1 MTGTRADRK
10 KEVKKEVKK
19 ELEKRI
25 GIVTPFEVPDV
36 RLALAAQAA
45 GALAVLHLGR
55 DRDSAEAAMREL
67 ADRSSAG
74 FGVCLADTS
83 LADIALPKQVT
94 TVLLPWGVKPP
105 KKAGL
110 EILWQVRSVAQALEA
125 LAGKAKAV
133 VLKGCE
139 GAGACGEES
148 TFLLFQQLVAPC
160 REANVELYLQGGVGV
175 HTAAA
180 YLALGATGVIFD
192 SQMAGMLECS
202 APAELKAAFGRL
214 SGSEIRVVEGYHYY
228 LRPGMPELGE
238 DATLQDLLARP
249 RDGAQPEWLPLGQD
263 VILAADLASQY
274 RKVTHLVR
282 AVRQRATSHLRLACA
297 TDLLAPGTAMADL
310 LGTTYPL
317 AQGPM
322 ARISDVPEF
331 SRAVADGGALPFLA
345 MSMMRGEAAEQ
356 ALVKTAEAMD
366 GKAWG
371 VGILG
376 FAYPKML
383 EEQTR
388 LILAAKPPV
397 VLIAG
402 GRPTQAKAFEQEGIK
417 TFLHVPA
424 AGLLD
429 MYLKEGARSF
439 IFEGRESGGHV
450 GPLYSTVLWEKQLA
464 RLLAF
469 EDVSALSV
477 FFAGGIHDAL
487 SAAFIR
493 IMAAPFAAR
502 DGKVGL
508 LVGTAYLYTDEIV
521 SSGAITAEYRQ
532 LLIEGK
538 KTVLLKSGSGQES
551 RAVPSAFTEF
561 FAGEHARMRAEGME
575 SPQIL
580 MKLEELNLGRLRIA
594 AKGLERSGDEIVELT
609 QEQQLERGLYMTGAI
624 TPLIDEA
631 TTIEALHE
639 RLVVQSKALLA
650 SIASAATPRE
660 SVDASIAAP
669 ADIAIVGM
677 AGIFPDAANIDE
689 YWRNIIFNKNSITE
703 VPAQRWQPEL
713 FYDPDTKDTDHVV
726 SKWGGFIDSTDFDAL
741 EFGIT
746 PQSLAAIE
754 PVQLLSLLVTKR
766 AFEDAGYDD
775 LATVDL
781 DDTSVIFGAQ
791 GAGELSGGY
800 GSRAGLRKL
809 FGGLSDKLD
818 YMLPNLT
825 EDSFP
830 GILSNV
836 IAGRI
841 SNRLNTGG
849 RNYTVDAACASSL
862 AALDIAV
869 GELTSNRANMVAL
882 GGADLHNGIIDFLMF
897 SSTYALSK
905 KGRCATFDA
914 DSDGITL
921 GEGIGVVILKRLE
934 DAKRD
939 GNKIYAVIKG
949 IGGSSDGKQL
959 GLTAPSKH
967 GQNRALKRAY
977 ESAGVSPR
985 DVGYVEAHGTGT
997 AVGDRIELGALT
1009 DVFIEAGTLPQQ
1021 VQVGSVKTLIG
1032 HTKCAAGIAGLIKA
1046 TLCVRHGILPPTLH
1060 LNKPNDSWAHG
1071 GPFFFRTE
1079 KAGFWRGDRRIAGI
1093 SGFGFG
1099 GTNFHA
1105 IVENY
1110 DAARPSATLK
1120 AWPSELCVFRG
1131 ETPEEAQ
1138 ELMRRAVILYG
1149 LNDSLLLKDVAY
1161 SLARYNPTAPV
1172 QYAIVANDRAGLL
1185 SRIEV
1190 ALSGGTVEGLYERDA
1205 VEGKVALLFPGQGSQ
1220 HINMAADLFIAFP
1233 KMRGLLEANPAFET
1247 ILFPPAAFSDA
1258 ERKAQRA
1265 ALTETTN
1272 AQPLLGI
1279 VDLAIAELLRDLGVE
1294 ADMVAGH
1301 SFGELPALCYAGAL
1315 VPDELVDLSRARAEA
1330 VCAAVGDDPGSMVAV
1345 RCDRETLEGL
1355 LEGQAE
1361 VWAVNYN
1368 APKQIVVAGSTAGLA
1383 AFTAK
1388 LDEAKVAFDALNVA
1402 CAFHSPLLAAAEGLF
1417 ASTLKGTT
1425 VHKAT
1430 LPVWSNTT
1438 AEPYPT
1444 TAQALKKRLATHL
1457 VSPVR
1462 FTEEIEAMY
1471 ADGARVFIEAG
1482 PGGVLGGLT
1491 KRIVT
1496 GEDEAVRIIQT
1507 EKAGTEGLTFL
1518 LQGLANYLTTGRELT
1533 MEELFEGR
1541 DVQELD
1547 IDAPES
1553 HRKGGAVWSING
1565 TAAVPVSGELPAHA
1579 GRIFKGPILS
1589 LDQLHGPLTGQSVE
1603 AIMMAYLDNMNAV
1616 IQDQRDVMLGYLG
1629 QPEAIERTTVR
1640 RAVAM
1645 PAVVGAPALVEDI
1658 SATPAEGSK
1667 QGALPDIASLTTEQ
1681 ITDLILNI
1689 VSEKTGYPI
1698 DMLELDMEL
1707 EADLSIDSI
1716 KKMEIIGGLRES
1728 VAFPEDEADMDAFFE
1743 RMISVKTFRD
1753 LVGWIEEIG
1762 RAAAEGGS
1770 ISQQEGFAG
1779 AQAVVGTGVSNAAED
1794 SSGSADATSDAEA
1807 AADAE
1812 GEVRIVRM
1820 ALAEHVAP
1828 LGETDAEL
1836 VRDKLFALTD
1846 DGGGLAQ
1853 AVADELASR
1862 GAKTELIGSADADL
1876 SAFDGLIVINSIA
1889 GNRTTT
1895 FDLFDLL
1902 KQADMQKLHWI
1913 ASFDDVSATLL
1924 DAQDLA
1930 QIDLLEGFP
1939 GFLKTLVHEYPKKRI
1954 CAATYQ
1960 TAFDVSSLPA
1970 QVADELC
1977 AVKPFP
1983 EVFYR
1988 GAERYLLLPTIG
2000 DLAHDAKGAELG
2012 LSAESTIMVLGGAQ
2026 GITPHL
2032 VARFAAVHPC
2042 HYLLVGRT
2050 ELADEGNAYEGLA
2063 TVDEIRGYLIE
2074 KEDMKQPK
2082 KVEAK
2087 ARSIFKAQQI
2097 RAAIKL
2103 IEDAGATA
2111 SYQSVDVCDAASF
2124 SAFIAEAVKTHGAID
2139 GVIHAAGVLE
2149 DKLFRSMSKD
2159 AFVRVYTTK
2168 AVPLAVVAKELPD
2181 LKLLVMFSSMSSS
2194 FGNAGQCNYA
2204 AGNSVMDLAAR
2215 ILERKRPG
2223 LRVMAFNWGPWK
2235 GAGMVNAGLENEFR
2249 KRGIAFLELDEGG
2262 TFFVDELTKGTEPSV
2277 LAIAGKEQEIGK
2289 LIATL

>member
-1 MTGTRADRK
+1 
-10 KEVKKEVKK
+10 VKKEVEK
-19 ELEKRI
+19 ELEKELGKRI

-36 RLALAAQAA
+36 RLASAAQAA

-55 DRDSAEAAMREL
+55 DREAANEALREL
-67 ADRSSAG
+67 CERSSAG
-74 FGVCLADTS
+74 FGVCLADAS

-105 KKAGL
+105 KGTGV
-110 EILWQVRSVAQALEA
+110 EFLWQVHSVSEALEA

-148 TFLLFQQLVAPC
+148 TFLLFQQLLAPC
-160 REANVELYLQGGVGV
+160 REAGVDLYLQGGVGV

-180 YLALGATGVIFD
+180 YLALGAQGVIFD
-192 SQMAGMLECS
+192 SQLAGMLECS

-214 SGSEIRVVEGYHYY
+214 SGSEIRVVEGYRYY

-249 RDGAQPEWLPLGQD
+249 REGAQPEWLPLGQD
-263 VILAADLASQY
+263 VILAVDFASQY
-274 RKVTHLVR
+274 RKLAHLVR
-282 AVRQRATSHLRLACA
+282 AVRQRATSQLRLAHA
-297 TDLLAPGTAMADL
+297 TDLLASDAGMAGL

-345 MSMMRGEAAEQ
+345 MSMMRGETAEQ
-356 ALVKTAEAMD
+356 ALAKTAEAMGD
-366 GKAWG
+366 KAWG

-402 GRPTQAKAFEQEGIK
+402 GRPAQAKAFEQEGIK
-417 TFLHVPA
+417 AFLHVPA

-429 MYLKEGARSF
+429 MHLKEGVRSF

-450 GPLYSTVLWEKQLA
+450 GPLYSTVLWEKQMG

-469 EDVSALSV
+469 EDIPALSV

-521 SSGAITAEYRQ
+521 STGAITAEYRR

-551 RAVPSAFTEF
+551 RAVPSAFTELF
-561 FAGEHARMRAEGME
+561 SGEYARMRAEGMD
-575 SPQIL
+575 SSQIL

-609 QEQQLERGLYMTGAI
+609 QEQQLERGLYMTGAV
-624 TPLIDEA
+624 TPLIDET
-631 TTIEALHE
+631 TTIETLHE
-639 RLVVQSKALLA
+639 RLITQSKDLLA
-650 SIASAATPRE
+650 SVASADGAANAAPAAA
-660 SVDASIAAP
+660 DASAAP

-689 YWRNIIFNKNSITE
+689 YWRNIVFNRNSITE
-703 VPAQRWQPEL
+703 VPEERWQPAL

-726 SKWGGFIDSTDFDAL
+726 SKWGGFIGASDFDAL

-754 PVQLLSLLVTKR
+754 PIQLLSLLVTKR
-766 AFEDAGYDD
+766 AFEDAGYSD
-775 LATVDL
+775 LSTVDL

-809 FGGLSDKLD
+809 FGD
-818 YMLPNLT
+818 LPEGIDHLLPTLT

-869 GELTSNRANMVAL
+869 GELTSNRANMVVL
-882 GGADLHNGIIDFLMF
+882 GGADTHNGIIDFLMF

-921 GEGIGVVILKRLE
+921 GEGVGVVILKRLE

-949 IGGSSDGKQL
+949 VGGSSDGKQL
-959 GLTAPSKH
+959 GLTAPSRH

-977 ESAGVSPR
+977 ESAGVSPS

-1032 HTKCAAGIAGLIKA
+1032 HTKCAAGVAGLIKA
-1046 TLCVRHGILPPTLH
+1046 TLCVQHGVLPPTLH
-1060 LNKPNDSWAHG
+1060 LNKPNDSWARG

-1079 KAGFWRGDRRIAGI
+1079 KAGFWRTDRRIAGI

-1110 DAARPSATLK
+1110 DAARPSTTLK
-1120 AWPSELCVFRG
+1120 AWPAELCVFRG
-1131 ETPEEAQ
+1131 DTPEEAQ

-1149 LNDSLLLKDVAY
+1149 LNDSLALKDVAY
-1161 SLARYNPTAPV
+1161 TLARYNPTAPI
-1172 QYAIVANDRAGLL
+1172 QYVIIAPDRAGLL
-1185 SRIEV
+1185 ARIEA
-1190 ALSGGTVEGLYERDA
+1190 ALSGDSAEGLYERDA

-1233 KMRGLLEANPAFET
+1233 KMRRLLEANPAYEA
-1247 ILFPPAAFSDA
+1247 ILFPPAAFSNA
-1258 ERKAQRA
+1258 EKKEQRA

-1315 VPDELVDLSRARAEA
+1315 VADELVELSRARAEA

-1355 LEGQAE
+1355 LEGQTE

-1388 LDEAKVAFDALNVA
+1388 LDDAKVAFDVLNVA
-1402 CAFHSPLLAAAEGLF
+1402 CAFHSPLLASSEGLF
-1417 ASTLKGTT
+1417 ANTLKGTT

-1444 TAQALKKRLATHL
+1444 TAAAVKKRLAAHL

-1462 FTEEIEAMY
+1462 FTEEVEAMY
-1471 ADGARVFIEAG
+1471 ADGARIFIEAG

-1491 KRIVT
+1491 KRIV
-1496 GEDEAVRIIQT
+1496 GKEDEAVRIVQT
-1507 EKAGTEGLTFL
+1507 EKAGAEGLTYL
-1518 LQGLANYLTTGRELT
+1518 LQGLATYLTSGRELI
-1533 MEELFEGR
+1533 MEELFEER
-1541 DVQELD
+1541 DVQVLD

-1553 HRKGGAVWSING
+1553 HRKGGAVWNVNG
-1565 TAAVPVSGELPAHA
+1565 AAAVPENGELPAHA
-1579 GRIFKGPILS
+1579 GRIFSGPILS
-1589 LDQLHGPLTGQSVE
+1589 LSDLKGPLTGQSVE

-1640 RAVAM
+1640 RSVAL
-1645 PAVVGAPALVEDI
+1645 PAAAGTPALTGDVSAAPAEE
-1658 SATPAEGSK
+1658 AE

-1753 LVGWIEEIG
+1753 LVGWIEEMG
-1762 RAAAEGGS
+1762 RAATEGGS
-1770 ISQQEGFAG
+1770 VSQQEGFAG
-1779 AQAVVGTGVSNAAED
+1779 AQAVVGKGVSSGGGDGADETDTTLDAE
-1794 SSGSADATSDAEA
+1794 SADDDA
-1807 AADAE
+1807 
-1812 GEVRIVRM
+1812 EVRIVRM
-1820 ALAEHVAP
+1820 ALSEHVTSI
-1828 LGETDAEL
+1828 GETDAEL

-1853 AVADELASR
+1853 AVADELISR
-1862 GAKTELIGSADADL
+1862 GAKAEIISSTDADL
-1876 SAFDGLIVINSIA
+1876 SAFDGLIVINSA
-1889 GNRTTT
+1889 SGNHITTL
-1895 FDLFDLL
+1895 DLFDAL
-1902 KQADMQKLHWI
+1902 KQADMDKLNWI
-1913 ASFDDVSATLL
+1913 ATFDDVSATLL
-1924 DAQDLA
+1924 DEPDFAH
-1930 QIDLLEGFP
+1930 IDLLEGFP
-1939 GFLKTLVHEYPKKRI
+1939 GFLKTLVHEYPGKRI
-1954 CAATYQ
+1954 CTATYQ
-1960 TAFDVSSLPA
+1960 TAFDAASLPA

-1988 GAERYLLLPTIG
+1988 GAERYLLLPTVG
-2000 DLAHDAKGAELG
+2000 DLSDDAQGVEIG
-2012 LSAESTIMVLGGAQ
+2012 LSAESTVMVLGGAQ

-2032 VARFAAVHPC
+2032 VARFAATHPC

-2050 ELADEGNAYEGLA
+2050 ELIEEGGAYEGLA
-2063 TVDEIRGYLIE
+2063 TVDEIRSYLIE
-2074 KEDMKQPK
+2074 KEEMKQPK

-2111 SYQSVDVCDAASF
+2111 SYQSVDVCDAQAF
-2124 SAFIAEAVKTHGAID
+2124 SAFIADVVKERGAID

-2149 DKLFRSMSKD
+2149 DKLFRSMKKD
-2159 AFVRVYTTK
+2159 AFARVSTTK
-2168 AVPLAVVAKELPD
+2168 TVPLGVVVRELPD

-2204 AGNSVMDLAAR
+2204 AGNSVMDLTAR
-2215 ILERKRPG
+2215 LLERKRPN
-2223 LRVMAFNWGPWK
+2223 LRVLAFNWGPWK

-2249 KRGIAFLELDEGG
+2249 KRGIAFLELDAGG
-2262 TFFVDELTKGTEPSV
+2262 AFFVNELTRGTEPSV
-2277 LAIAGKEQEIGK
+2277 LAISGKEQEVSK
-2289 LIATL
+2289 LIAAF

>member
-1 MTGTRADRK
+1 M
-10 KEVKKEVKK
+10 
-19 ELEKRI
+19 EKRI

-36 RLALAAQAA
+36 RLALAAQTV
-45 GALAVLHLGR
+45 GTLAILHLGR
-55 DRDSAEAAMREL
+55 DEDTALTALREL
-67 ADRSSAG
+67 AERSSAD
-74 FGVCLADTS
+74 FGVCLADAS
-83 LADIALPKQVT
+83 LAALALPEQVT

-105 KKAGL
+105 KKAGIK
-110 EILWQVRSVAQALEA
+110 ILWQVHSVVEAQEA

-139 GAGACGEES
+139 GAGQCGEES
-148 TFLLFQQLVAPC
+148 NFLLFQQLLASCRDKGVA
-160 REANVELYLQGGVGV
+160 LYVQGGVGI

-180 YLALGATGVIFD
+180 YLALGATGVFLD
-192 SQMAGMLECS
+192 SQLAGMLECS
-202 APAELKAAFGRL
+202 ASAELKTAFSRL
-214 SGSEIRVVEGYHYY
+214 SGSEIRTVEGYRYY
-228 LRPGMPELGE
+228 LRPGEPELGE

-249 RDGAQPEWLPLGQD
+249 RDTAQPTWLPLGQD
-263 VILAADLASQY
+263 VVLAADLATQY
-274 RKVTHLVR
+274 HKLANLVE
-282 AVRQRATSHLRLACA
+282 ALGQRAESQLRLAQA
-297 TDLLAPGTAMADL
+297 NDLLAPSNAMATYL
-310 LGTTYPL
+310 QTTYPL

-331 SRAVADGGALPFLA
+331 SRAVDDGGALPFLA
-345 MSMMRGEAAEQ
+345 MSMMSGAAAEQ
-356 ALVKTAEAMD
+356 ALAKTAEAMGD
-366 GKAWG
+366 KAWG

-402 GRPTQAKAFEQEGIK
+402 GRPAQAKTFEQEGIK

-424 AGLLD
+424 VGLLD
-429 MYLKEGARSF
+429 MFLKDGARSF

-450 GPLYSTVLWEKQLA
+450 GPLYSTVLWEKQLG
-464 RLLAF
+464 RLLAV
-469 EDVSALSV
+469 EDISALSV

-487 SAAFIR
+487 SAAFVR

-521 SSGAITAEYRQ
+521 ASGAITAEYRQ
-532 LLIEGK
+532 LLIKGK

-551 RAVPSAFTEF
+551 RAVPSAFTELF
-561 FAGEHARMRAEGME
+561 RSEYARMLAEGME
-575 SPQIL
+575 STQIL

-594 AKGLERSGDEIVELT
+594 AKGLERLGDEIVELT
-609 QEQQLERGLYMTGAI
+609 QAQQLERGLYMTGAV

-631 TTIEALHE
+631 TTIDALHQS
-639 RLVVQSKALLA
+639 LIVQSQALLTA
-650 SIASAATPRE
+650 IEPTAVCDLRSHA
-660 SVDASIAAP
+660 SVDV
-669 ADIAIVGM
+669 AIIGM
-677 AGIFPDAANIDE
+677 SGIFPDAANIDE

-703 VPAQRWQPEL
+703 VPQERWQTEL
-713 FYDPDTKDTDHVV
+713 FYDPNTKDTDHVV
-726 SKWGGFIDSTDFDAL
+726 SKWGGFIGATDFDAL

-766 AFEDAGYDD
+766 AFEDAGFDD
-775 LATVDL
+775 LSTVDL
-781 DDTSVIFGAQ
+781 DDTSVIFGVQ
-791 GAGELSGGY
+791 GAGELSAGY
-800 GSRAGLRKL
+800 GSRPGLRKL
-809 FGGLSDKLD
+809 FGGLPDKLD
-818 YMLPNLT
+818 DILPTLT

-836 IAGRI
+836 VAGRI

-849 RNYTVDAACASSL
+849 RNFTVDAACASSL

-869 GELTSNRANMVAL
+869 GELTSNQANMVVL
-882 GGADLHNGIIDFLMF
+882 GGADLHNSIIDFLLF

-905 KGRCATFDA
+905 KGRCATFDT

-934 DAKRD
+934 DAQRD
-939 GNKIYAVIKG
+939 GNRIYAVIKG
-949 IGGSSDGKQL
+949 IGGGSDGKQL
-959 GLTAPSKH
+959 GLTAPSRH
-967 GQNRALKRAY
+967 GQIRALKRAY
-977 ESAGVSPR
+977 KNAGVSPR
-985 DVGYVEAHGTGT
+985 DVGFVEAHGTGT
-997 AVGDRIELGALT
+997 VVGDRIELGALT
-1009 DVFIEAGTLPQQ
+1009 DVFIEAGALPQQ
-1021 VQVGSVKTLIG
+1021 AQVGSVKTLIG

-1046 TLCVRHGILPPTLH
+1046 TLSVQHGMLPPTLH
-1060 LNKPNDSWAHG
+1060 LNKPNDAWARG

-1079 KAGFWRGDRRIAGI
+1079 KAGFWRSDRRIAGV

-1110 DAARPSATLK
+1110 DVARPPITLK

-1131 ETPEEAQ
+1131 TTSEDAL
-1138 ELMRRAVILYG
+1138 ELMRRIVVLYG
-1149 LNDSLLLKDVAY
+1149 LNDSLALKDVAY
-1161 SLARYNPTAPV
+1161 SLGRYNPTAPV
-1172 QYAIVANDRAGLL
+1172 QYAIVAHDRSGLL
-1185 SRIEV
+1185 ALIET
-1190 ALSGGTVEGLYERDA
+1190 ALSGESDESLYVRDA
-1205 VEGKVALLFPGQGSQ
+1205 LDGKVALLFPGQGSQ
-1220 HINMAADLFIAFP
+1220 RINMAADLFIAFP
-1233 KMRGLLEANPAFET
+1233 RMRRLIEANPAYESL
-1247 ILFPPAAFSDA
+1247 LFPPTAFLDV
-1258 ERKAQRA
+1258 EKKAQRA

-1279 VDLAIAELLRDLGVE
+1279 ADLAIAELLRDLGVE

-1301 SFGELPALCYAGAL
+1301 SFGELPALCYAGVFAA
-1315 VPDELVDLSRARAEA
+1315 DELVGLSRARAEA
-1330 VCAAVGDDPGSMVAV
+1330 VCAAVGDDPGGMVAV
-1345 RCDRETLEGL
+1345 RCERPVLEDL
-1355 LEGQAE
+1355 LKGQAE

-1368 APKQIVVAGSTAGLA
+1368 APKQTVVAGGTEGLE

-1388 LDEAKVAFDALNVA
+1388 LDKAKVAYDRLNVA
-1402 CAFHSPLLAAAEGLF
+1402 CAFHSPLLAGAEALF
-1417 ASTLKGTT
+1417 ANTLKGTT
-1425 VHKAT
+1425 VHKAR

-1444 TAQALKKRLATHL
+1444 TAAAIKKRLAAHL

-1471 ADGARVFIEAG
+1471 ADGARVFIEVG

-1491 KRIVT
+1491 KRIVA
-1496 GEDEAVRIIQT
+1496 DKDQPVRIVQT
-1507 EKAGTEGLTFL
+1507 EQAGTEGLTYL
-1518 LQGLANYLTTGRELT
+1518 LHGLAKYLTTGRELV
-1533 MEELFEGR
+1533 MDELFEKR
-1541 DVQELD
+1541 ETQELD
-1547 IDAPES
+1547 IDNPES
-1553 HRKGGAVWSING
+1553 HRKGKAVWK
-1565 TAAVPVSGELPAHA
+1565 VSGAAATPENGELLAHA
-1579 GRIFKGPILS
+1579 GQPFNGPILS
-1589 LDQLHGPLTGQSVE
+1589 LDQLHSPLTGQTVE

-1640 RAVAM
+1640 RAI
-1645 PAVVGAPALVEDI
+1645 AVPTALDAAGDI
-1658 SATPAEGSK
+1658 AEIAVQSDEASGK
-1667 QGALPDIASLTTEQ
+1667 EALPDISSLTVEQ
-1681 ITDLILNI
+1681 ITDLILSI

-1728 VAFPEDEADMDAFFE
+1728 VAFPENEEDMDAFFE

-1753 LVGWIEEIG
+1753 LVEWIEEIG

-1770 ISQQEGFAG
+1770 VAQQEGFAG
-1779 AQAVVGTGVSNAAED
+1779 AQAVVGTGVSD
-1794 SSGSADATSDAEA
+1794 GSSASGTDATLGGGS

-1812 GEVRIVRM
+1812 DAADAEERIVRM
-1820 ALAEHVAP
+1820 VLAEHLASI
-1828 LGETDAEL
+1828 GETDAGL

-1846 DGGGLAQ
+1846 DGTGLAQ
-1853 AVADELASR
+1853 AVADELVTR
-1862 GAKTELIGSADADL
+1862 GAKAKLISSTDADL
-1876 SAFDGLIVINSIA
+1876 TAFDGLIVINSA
-1889 GNRTTT
+1889 LGSHTTT
-1895 FDLFDLL
+1895 LDLFNLL
-1902 KQADMQKLHWI
+1902 KQADMKKLHWI
-1913 ASFDDVSATLL
+1913 ATFDDISAALL

-1930 QIDLLEGFP
+1930 QIDLLEGFS
-1939 GFLKTLVHEYPKKRI
+1939 GFLKTLVHEYPGKHI
-1954 CAATYQ
+1954 CAVTYQ
-1960 TAFDVSSLPA
+1960 TAFDAKTLPT

-1977 AVKPFP
+1977 AIKPFP

-1988 GAERYLLLPTIG
+1988 GSERYLMLPTIG
-2000 DLAHDAKGAELG
+2000 DLDAGAEGNDLG
-2012 LSAESTIMVLGGAQ
+2012 LTAKSTILVLGGAQ

-2032 VARFAAVHPC
+2032 VARFAASHPC

-2050 ELADEGNAYEGLA
+2050 ELTEEGNAYEGLK
-2063 TVDEIRGYLIE
+2063 TVDEIRSHLIE
-2074 KEDMKQPK
+2074 HEAMKKPK
-2082 KVEAK
+2082 QVEAK

-2097 RAAIKL
+2097 REAIKL
-2103 IEDAGATA
+2103 IEDAGAKA
-2111 SYQSVDVCDAASF
+2111 SYLSVDVCDVEAF
-2124 SAFIAEAVKTHGAID
+2124 SVLIAEAVKTYGAID

-2149 DKLFRSMSKD
+2149 DKLFRSMKKD
-2159 AFVRVYTTK
+2159 AFARVAATK
-2168 AVPLAVVAKELPD
+2168 AVPLAVVIKELPD

-2204 AGNSVMDLAAR
+2204 AGNSVMDLTAR
-2215 ILERKRPG
+2215 ILERKRPS

-2235 GAGMVNAGLENEFR
+2235 GAGMVNAGLENEFK
-2249 KRGIAFLELDEGG
+2249 KRGIAFLELDKGG
-2262 TFFVDELTKGTEPSV
+2262 AFFVDELTKGTESSV
-2277 LAIAGKEQEIGK
+2277 LAIAGKEQEIAK
-2289 LIATL
+2289 LVATLGSEQ